1 MTPDRFHPG
10 GDKNGKSNKFPIQN
24 KVNQIRE
31 ATMAMRSG
39 MYSSSKRKKELMR
52 QKKQEEKRLRRQKNV
67 KAASQGPET
76 DPANAAP
83 ESTVN
88 AAEPDAG
95 QVSDK

>member
-1 MTPDRFHPG
+1 
-10 GDKNGKSNKFPIQN
+10 
-24 KVNQIRE
+24 
-31 ATMAMRSG
+31 MAMRSG
-39 MYSSSKRKKELMR
+39 MYSSNKRKKELMR

-67 KAASQGPET
+67 KAASQGPEET

-95 QVSDK
+95 QVSEK